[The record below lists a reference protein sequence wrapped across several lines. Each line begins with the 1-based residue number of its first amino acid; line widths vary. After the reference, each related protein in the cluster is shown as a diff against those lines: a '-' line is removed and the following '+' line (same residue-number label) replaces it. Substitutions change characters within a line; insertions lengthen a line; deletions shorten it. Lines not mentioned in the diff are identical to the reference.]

1 MNMERAIQPTEM
13 QVSAP
18 VNHRLRVYGIALI
31 VALSFLVFA
40 ALMNEYHTWVPV
52 YFPVAGLVMVMV
64 CLTGAEFRLYTTRVA
79 AERRAQV
86 FELGEAERHAI
97 ARQRTFNQ
105 MWQKL
110 ADSHGQPT
118 VPEEVLKDLADL
130 FSSDVVAFWSAD
142 TLGKGFSLRGTHPL
156 NLQSASRLD
165 KIAQV
170 SPVFDE
176 LQAHQQMIYLTD
188 IARQSTPAMA
198 WYCEE
203 NKFKQAIL
211 CPVLVRSEVVG
222 VLAFFYQ
229 EQHEIPASP
238 SEEMRAAANLFL
250 CYL

>member
-1 MNMERAIQPTEM
+1 MNMERAIHPAEM
-13 QVSAP
+13 QVPTP
-18 VNHRLRVYGIALI
+18 VNHRLRVYGVAVI

-40 ALMNEYHTWVPV
+40 ALMNEYHVWVQV

-64 CLTGAEFRLYTTRVA
+64 CLAGAEFRLYTARVA
-79 AERRAQV
+79 VERHAQEIG
-86 FELGEAERHAI
+86 FWEAERQANR
-97 ARQRTFNQ
+97 RQRTFNQ

-118 VPEEVLKDLADL
+118 VPEEVLKDLAGL
-130 FSSDVVAFWSAD
+130 FGSDVVAFWSAD
-142 TLGKGFSLRGTHPL
+142 TVGKGFSLRGTHPL
-156 NLQSASRLD
+156 NLQSATRLD

-170 SPVFDE
+170 SPCFDE
-176 LQAHQQMIYLTD
+176 LQAHQQMVYLTD
-188 IARQSTPAMA
+188 IAHQSTPAMA

-203 NKFKQAIL
+203 NKFKQVIL

-229 EQHEIPASP
+229 EQHEIPAVP
-238 SEEMRAAANLFL
+238 DEEMRAAANLFL